1 MVSPI
6 KLYLISKHES
16 ISLAMNVG
24 RSGTMQRWRL
34 QMHEIRIANCLK
46 QCLEGM
52 DLDDPFTIYNIVVIW
67 HVQREKTT
75 KKSSLA
81 IVGED

>member
-6 KLYLISKHES
+6 KLYLISAHES

-24 RSGTMQRWRL
+24 RSGTMQRWHL
-34 QMHEIRIANCLK
+34 QIREIRIANGSK
-46 QCLEGM
+46 QCLEVM
-52 DLDDPFTIYNIVVIW
+52 DLDNPFMIYKIVVMS

-75 KKSSLA
+75 KKSSWQ
-81 IVGED
+81 